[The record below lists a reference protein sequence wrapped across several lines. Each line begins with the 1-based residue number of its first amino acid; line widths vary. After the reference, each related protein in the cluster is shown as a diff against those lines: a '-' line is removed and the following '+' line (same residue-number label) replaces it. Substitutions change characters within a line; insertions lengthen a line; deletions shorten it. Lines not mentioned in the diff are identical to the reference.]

1 MSAIETPCSK
11 VCTLD
16 PASGFCRGCGRTIEE
31 IAAWGSLPADER
43 RRIMALL
50 PDRITLAS
58 KCAGSG
64 AG

>member
-1 MSAIETPCSK
+1 MTAIDTPCSK

-31 IAAWGSLPADER
+31 IAAWGRLTPGER

-50 PDRITLAS
+50 PDRLALA

-64 AG
+64 AA